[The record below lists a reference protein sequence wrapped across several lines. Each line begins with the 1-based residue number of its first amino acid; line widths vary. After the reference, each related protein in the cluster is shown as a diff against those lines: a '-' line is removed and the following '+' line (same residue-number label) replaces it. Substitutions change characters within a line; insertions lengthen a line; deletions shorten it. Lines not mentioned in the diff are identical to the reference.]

1 MGELSGL
8 CSTLPKPES
17 RRTRAARALRAEKR
31 LPAVIYGHGE
41 AVEPVSLDRHA
52 LMLALAHGV
61 RTLNV
66 ELGGKSQQC
75 LIKEIQYNHLGTLPI
90 HMDLTRVDVNELVRV
105 MVGVEPRGVPIGLS
119 HGGILDQQLGE
130 IEVECL
136 VSDIPSMLRPI
147 VTHLEVDDTLLVQD
161 IELPV
166 GVVALTSGDDRVVTI
181 HKLAAAADEPEAAE
195 AEEESSD
202 EPERIGRVRK
212 DEESKESS

>member
-1 MGELSGL
+1 MAETVTLSVEPRSVLG
-8 CSTLPKPES
+8 
-17 RRTRAARALRAEKR
+17 TRAARALRADDR

-41 AVEPVSLDRHA
+41 AVEAVSMDRHE
-52 LMLALAHGV
+52 LVVALAHGV

-105 MVGVEPRGVPIGLS
+105 TVGIEPRGVPIGLS
-119 HGGILDQQLGE
+119 HGGILDQHLGE

-136 VSDIPSMLRPI
+136 VSDIPSMLRPV
-147 VTHLEVDDTLLVQD
+147 VTHLEVDDTLLVKD
-161 IELPV
+161 LELPT
-166 GVVALTSGDDRVVTI
+166 GVVAVTRGEDRVMTI
-181 HKLAAAADEPEAAE
+181 HKLAAAEEEEPEAAE
-195 AEEESSD
+195 PEEESSE

-212 DEESKESS
+212 DEETKES

>member
-1 MGELSGL
+1 MAEMV
-8 CSTLPKPES
+8 TLRMEPRS
-17 RRTRAARALRAEKR
+17 VVGTRAARALRAEKR

-41 AVEPVSLDRHA
+41 AVESVSMDRHE

>member
-1 MGELSGL
+1 MAETVTLSAEPRSVLG
-8 CSTLPKPES
+8 
-17 RRTRAARALRAEKR
+17 TRAARALRADAR

-41 AVEPVSLDRHA
+41 AVESVSMDRHE

-90 HMDLTRVDVNELVRV
+90 HMDLTRVDVHELVRV

-119 HGGILDQQLGE
+119 HGGILDHQLGE

-136 VSDIPSMLRPI
+136 VSDITSMLRPI
-147 VTHLEVDDTLLVQD
+147 VTQLEADDTLLVPHS
-161 IELPV
+161 ELPV
-166 GVVALTSGDDRVVTI
+166 VVVSLTSGAHRVVTI